1 MKGGIGSNSIT
12 GGGGSKGTEN
22 AKALMVSGSGKGS
35 SVIKGGGATGRSSKI
50 LLGGPLQLYG
60 DKNIGTKR
68 FDMGPARTAT
78 PGRTVGRRM

>member
-22 AKALMVSGSGKGS
+22 ARALMVSGGGKGS
-35 SVIKGGGATGRSSKI
+35 SVVKGGGATSRSNKV
-50 LLGGPLQLYG
+50 LLGGPLTLYG
-60 DKNIGTKR
+60 DKGIGTKR
-68 FDMGPARTAT
+68 FDMSPARTAT